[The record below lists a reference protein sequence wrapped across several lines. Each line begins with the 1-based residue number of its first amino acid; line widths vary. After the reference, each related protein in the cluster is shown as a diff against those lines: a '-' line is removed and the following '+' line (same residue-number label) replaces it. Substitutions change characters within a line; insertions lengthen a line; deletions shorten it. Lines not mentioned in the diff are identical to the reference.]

1 MCGVARAGHRRYWA
15 QVGTIS
21 RPSQLTPWSV
31 RVCSLLDKPRVD
43 CTLALLVP
51 WCVDK
56 NLRFP
61 SVGHFISNI
70 NISPI

>member
-1 MCGVARAGHRRYWA
+1 MVWPEPAIGGTGPKWELS
-15 QVGTIS
+15 VG
-21 RPSQLTPWSV
+21 PVNLHHGLYLYV
-31 RVCSLLDKPRVD
+31 LDKPRVD
-43 CTLALLVP
+43 CTLAQLVP